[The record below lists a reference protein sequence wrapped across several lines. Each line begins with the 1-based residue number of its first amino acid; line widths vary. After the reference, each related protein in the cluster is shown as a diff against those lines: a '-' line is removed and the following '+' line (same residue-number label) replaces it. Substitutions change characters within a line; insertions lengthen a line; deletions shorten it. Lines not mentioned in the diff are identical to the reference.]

1 MDRPNPALVERA
13 QRKDA
18 DAFAA
23 LIRAYERVALS
34 VAFGVLVNRA
44 SAADVVQD
52 AFIRAWQRIS
62 DLREPER
69 FGPWLCGIVRNLA
82 IDCLRRRKPA
92 ELLTRSVTL
101 AEPDR
106 WTTDPTNEVVR
117 RETHASVGEAI
128 ASLDELSRVVVTM
141 RYYEDLSS
149 KEIADLLGLSP
160 AAVDMRLSRIRKQ
173 LKAMLQ
179 DEPKPATAESP

>member
-34 VAFGVLVNRA
+34 VAFGVLGNQA
-44 SAADVVQD
+44 SAGDVTQD
-52 AFIRAWQRIS
+52 AFIRAWQRLP

-82 IDCLRRRKPA
+82 IDYLRRKKPA
-92 ELLTRSVTL
+92 EPLMKAVSA
-101 AEPDR
+101 AEPER
-106 WTTDPTNEVVR
+106 WTSDPTDEVAQ
-117 RETHASVGEAI
+117 RENRARVGEAI
-128 ASLDELSRVVVTM
+128 ASLDELSRLVVTM

-149 KEIADLLGLSP
+149 KEIGELLELSS
-160 AAVDMRLSRIRKQ
+160 AAVDMRLSRARKQ
-173 LKAMLQ
+173 LKALLQ
-179 DEPKPATAESP
+179 EEPEPTAAERS